1 MQIAGIPEVTGDEIL
16 PDLVAE
22 VGCCSSRSMTA
33 GVAFLFGV
41 LSRSTKE
48 LAGTVAQEL
57 KEVVAEQALELR
69 LLKKCMIAGRR
80 GMRVPGSEKLE
91 SKRPNNVSSTSNCGQ
106 ASRPSPGFHGLIS
119 NSAQLSAAAVSL
131 NFRFSQGPRLHR
143 RMTLVARIC
152 ASGVENSAS
161 VSIREAQLLIGE
173 QE

>member
-33 GVAFLFGV
+33 GVAFIFGV

-69 LLKKCMIAGRR
+69 LLKKCMIAGD
-80 GMRVPGSEKLE
+80 
-91 SKRPNNVSSTSNCGQ
+91 
-106 ASRPSPGFHGLIS
+106 
-119 NSAQLSAAAVSL
+119 
-131 NFRFSQGPRLHR
+131 
-143 RMTLVARIC
+143 
-152 ASGVENSAS
+152 
-161 VSIREAQLLIGE
+161 EA
-173 QE
+173 